1 MSPRGESIR
10 TPVDTSMPIL
20 LGPDVEMS
28 HLSGADAAVVFE
40 AAEVLAIYQAS
51 KPRDAM

>member
-28 HLSGADAAVVFE
+28 HHSGADAAVVLD
-40 AAEVLAIYQAS
+40 AAEVLAIFQAS
-51 KPRDAM
+51 TPRDAM